1 MRFTIVTPS
10 FRNSRWLKLC
20 IPSVADQDI
29 EHEHIVQDACSDDGT
44 QEWLPRDPRVI
55 AVIEKDA
62 GMYDAVNRGFRCG
75 RGEFLAYLNC
85 DEQYLPGALRKVSE
99 FFDQHPQVDVV
110 LGDSVV
116 VDKTGGYLSER
127 RSLVP
132 QTLHCYVGGTLSFL
146 TSGLFMRRRV
156 IDQHQLFFDPTLRI
170 VGDCDWSVRGL
181 KAGLRMAV
189 LKEFTST
196 YTQTGQNMN
205 LEANGTRE
213 KLEFFQRAP
222 IWAQKL
228 APLIVAHFRLRRL
241 LAGHYQCR
249 PHEYAVYTEESRDRR
264 KVFKVDKPTYRW
276 QHDPYGLRSSAT
288 L

>member
-44 QEWLPRDPRVI
+44 QEWLARDPRVI
-55 AVIEKDA
+55 PVIEKDA
-62 GMYDAVNRGFRCG
+62 GMYDAVNRGFRRG
-75 RGEFLAYLNC
+75 RGELLAYLNC

-132 QTLHCYVGGTLSFL
+132 QTLHCHVGGTLSFL

-156 IDQHQLFFDPTLRI
+156 IDEHQLFFDPTLRI
-170 VGDCDWSVRGL
+170 VGDCDWSVRGI

-189 LKEFTST
+189 LKDFTST

-205 LEANGTRE
+205 LEANGTRGE
-213 KLEFFQRAP
+213 AGILPAGTGLGAKARAAHRGP
-222 IWAQKL
+222 FPS
-228 APLIVAHFRLRRL
+228 APLAGRL
-241 LAGHYQCR
+241 LPLPAIRVRHLYRGEPGPAQNFQGGQAHLSLEAR
-249 PHEYAVYTEESRDRR
+249 P
-264 KVFKVDKPTYRW
+264 
-276 QHDPYGLRSSAT
+276 L
-288 L
+288 